1 MTRSAGQN
9 VPLRL
14 RALLEGGGGGEV
26 SPISYLVG
34 FGGMTESSGCYGMI
48 PLQTLDDE
56 EEIMGLP
63 SFLTIDP
70 VSLDLPATE
79 VNERRCSFLTK

>member
-1 MTRSAGQN
+1 
-9 VPLRL
+9 
-14 RALLEGGGGGEV
+14 
-26 SPISYLVG
+26 
-34 FGGMTESSGCYGMI
+34 MI

-79 VNERRCSFLTK
+79 VNERRIKDEFLTK

>member
-1 MTRSAGQN
+1 MTRSAREN
-9 VPLRL
+9 VPLHL
-14 RALLEGGGGGEV
+14 RALLDGGGGEV

-34 FGGMTESSGCYGMI
+34 LGGVTESSGCYGMI

-79 VNERRCSFLTK
+79 VNERR